1 MQVEGDLLSRV
12 EGGVGYLTLNRPKA
26 INSLNHVMVTELDR
40 TLRAWAQDDG
50 VRAVV
55 ISGAGERG
63 LCAGGDVMAIYL
75 DVTQS
80 DGAGARGFWFD
91 EYRLNARIARFPKPY
106 VALMDGIVMGGGVGI
121 SAHGSVRVVTENSKI
136 AMPEVGIGFIPDV
149 GGTFLLAR
157 APGRLGLHAAL
168 TGAPFAGPDAI
179 ELDFADHYVPAAD
192 LAAFTRTLAG
202 DGAAAAVAAH
212 AQPPPPSQLAAQ
224 RNWVDACYTGDTVA
238 DIVAALRD
246 RDEEPAR
253 AAADLIGTRS
263 PVAVSVALA
272 SIRRAAALQTLEEA
286 LVQEYRVSCAS
297 SRSHDLVEGIRAQIV
312 DKDRNP
318 RWHPASLSAVSE
330 EDVERYFQPAD
341 PDLSFEEDM

>member
-26 INSLNHVMVTELDR
+26 INSLNHAMVTELDR
-40 TLRAWAQDDG
+40 TLRAWAHDDG

-179 ELDFADHYVPAAD
+179 ELGFADHYVPAAD

-224 RNWVDACYTGDTVA
+224 RNWIDACYTGDTVA

-246 RDEEPAR
+246 RDEEAAR

>member
-168 TGAPFAGPDAI
+168 TGAPFSGADAI
-179 ELDFADHYVPAAD
+179 ELGFADHYVPAAD
-192 LAAFTRTLAG
+192 LAAFTRTLAA